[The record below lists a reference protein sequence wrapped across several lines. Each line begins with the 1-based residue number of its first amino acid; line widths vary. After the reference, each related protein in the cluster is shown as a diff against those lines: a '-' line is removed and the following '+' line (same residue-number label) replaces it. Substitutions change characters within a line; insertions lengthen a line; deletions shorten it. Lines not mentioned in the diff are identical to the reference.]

1 MTSFGIATISLPDG
15 AGAALVVDG
24 ALYALPGAPS
34 VLDLLQDWDAALAR
48 LDERLERGDFGQA
61 MALDEAELLPPVPNP
76 PNLYMAGANYAD
88 HYREMHGLG
97 EEESVP
103 RHPSGPFVFLKPTT
117 CLIANGEDVVIGAGV
132 GRLDWEVELAVVIG
146 RSAHRV
152 SESQALDHVAAYTIL
167 NDVSARDHFVRRYAE
182 EPFTHDWFGQKA
194 WATSAPAGPWLLP
207 ARDCPDPSALALSL
221 RVNDSVMQ
229 DSSTAQMIFSIEEL
243 IAYISRVVPLVPG
256 DIIATGTCGG
266 VGAARGRFLA
276 PGDVMYAEIE
286 GIGVLENPVVAP

>member
-1 MTSFGIATISLPDG
+1 VGTLYLASISTAEGPAAAVVRDG
-15 AGAALVVDG
+15 LVHRV
-24 ALYALPGAPS
+24 PGAPG
-34 VLDLLQDWDAALAR
+34 VRAMLADWDAWL
-48 LDERLERGDFGQA
+48 ERLEGDE
-61 MALDEAELLPPVPNP
+61 LDDPQPLKQVTLLAPVPDP

-117 CLIANGEDVVIGAGV
+117 CLVANGADVVIGDGV

-146 RSAHRV
+146 RRAHRV
-152 SESQALDHVAAYTIL
+152 SEADALDHVAAYTIV
-167 NDVSARDHFVRRYAE
+167 NDISARDLFIRRYAE
-182 EPFTHDWFGQKA
+182 EPFTHDWFGQKG
-194 WATSAPAGPWLLP
+194 WATSCPAGPWLWP

-276 PGDVMYAEIE
+276 PGDVMYAAIE
-286 GIGVLENPVVAP
+286 GIGVLENPVVAA